1 MKFPITRESLQSYDY
16 DKAQE
21 GIKGEELEE
30 SLKRV
35 LDGLCKEF
43 TQFMPQ
49 NSKEKKFV
57 WMNIM
62 SIRRLHMPQFRSK
75 TDEYLPLFIEKLKEI
90 FIGCDIIID
99 PLKTYLI
106 IDWS

>member
-1 MKFPITRESLQSYDY
+1 VLI
-16 DKAQE
+16 
-21 GIKGEELEE
+21 LEHF
-30 SLKRV
+30 
-35 LDGLCKEF
+35 CKEF
-43 TQFMPQ
+43 KQSMPQ

-57 WMNIM
+57 WRQLHNI
-62 SIRRLHMPQFRSK
+62 RQFHTQGRQSK
-75 TDEYLPLFIEKLKEI
+75 TDEYLPQFINKLKEI